1 MNKLNKFY
9 LFALLSTIGIVTLQ
23 AQTDTIS
30 LKRLSLKGKVKKIED
45 FSYFLEANSKGN
57 KTIEGKRYNIH
68 PFVEDW
74 NIEKNESK
82 YTKTNISYEFDRTGK
97 NTNVTTYYTKG
108 NPFGEVE
115 FVYDSTGKLIKSQ
128 TNFNVS
134 DGNFTVNKRY
144 TYDEKK
150 RLVQIEEHEGNQL
163 LKTVVFTYD
172 NLGNCIGRSK
182 KTGKPIFSEEQF
194 HNTDNQNTDSENQ
207 PRIEYTKN
215 ETYKYNKHRKVT
227 FSEESFPERQ
237 VFLRTENEYNKQ
249 NKLVKAKFVNQEKE
263 ETVCSY
269 EYDKNG
275 RLVRTVCSAEEN
287 PDVYLEMTVLYKPS
301 GKVETIK
308 TKTGVISKK
317 VFSENGLL
325 ELHRTPEFDHKYK
338 YSFDKKG
345 NWKEAVLYENGT
357 PSKIRTRKIEYY

>member
-9 LFALLSTIGIVTLQ
+9 LFALLSIMGIVTLQ

-172 NLGNCIGRSK
+172 NLGNCIERSK

-194 HNTDNQNTDSENQ
+194 HSTENQNIDSESQ

-249 NKLVKAKFVNQEKE
+249 NKLVKAKFINQENE
-263 ETVCSY
+263 ETICSY

-287 PDVYLEMTVLYKPS
+287 PDIYLEITVLYKPS

-325 ELHRTPEFDHKYK
+325 ELHRTPEFDHQYK

-345 NWKEAVLYENGT
+345 NWKEAVLYENGI